1 MLSNPAS
8 YSRPVGAKIWL
19 DETRLVKAL
28 DGLTWLR
35 YYEQARAEEVS
46 LVASCT
52 FRQVGSLAFE
62 WVTQGREPR
71 EQLRTAPLMISSKA
85 GGRSTRHGQGEPH
98 SPRVCRWWRI
108 QRRAPP

>member
-46 LVASCT
+46 LVASRT

-62 WVTQGREPR
+62 W
-71 EQLRTAPLMISSKA
+71 
-85 GGRSTRHGQGEPH
+85 
-98 SPRVCRWWRI
+98 
-108 QRRAPP
+108 